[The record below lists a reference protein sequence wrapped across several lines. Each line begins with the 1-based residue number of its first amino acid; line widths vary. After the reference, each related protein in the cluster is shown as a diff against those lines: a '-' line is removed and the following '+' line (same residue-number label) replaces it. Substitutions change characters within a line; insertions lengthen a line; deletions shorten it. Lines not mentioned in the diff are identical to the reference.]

1 MAVSDA
7 ARIVALALDPDVAPP
22 ADPTSDRILDAALAL
37 AAASGLRNLTM
48 DDVARR
54 ARVGRMTVYRRFASK
69 PALVDAL
76 TVREA
81 RRCLARIGAA
91 IDPQDPADERLAA
104 LFTATLAV
112 IREHPMLERLARF
125 EPEALLS
132 ELTRDDSA
140 AFRLVREFLVGLVRQ
155 GQASREITDGDP
167 EVLAELALRL
177 GASFVLIPHSALPL
191 DDEAAIHE
199 LVRTLIAPVLRPRA
213 RGPLSGGARRG
224 SAPASGRRRRPGG
237 PA

>member
-1 MAVSDA
+1 MPASEA
-7 ARIVALALDPDVAPP
+7 ARVLALALDPDVAAT
-22 ADPTSDRILDAALAL
+22 ADETSERILDAALAL
-37 AAASGLRNLTM
+37 SAASGVRNLTM

-54 ARVGRMTVYRRFASK
+54 AGVGRMTVYRRFASK

-81 RRCLARIGAA
+81 RRCLSRIAVAIEPAA
-91 IDPQDPADERLAA
+91 PADERLAT
-104 LFTATLAV
+104 LFTVTLAV

-140 AFRLVREFLVGLVRQ
+140 AFRLVRDFLVGLVRE
-155 GQASREITDGDP
+155 GQAAGEVGAGDP

-177 GASFVLIPHSALPL
+177 GASFVLIPDSVLPL
-191 DDEAAIHE
+191 DDEAATRE
-199 LVRTLIAPVLRPRA
+199 LVRTLIGPLLRPR
-213 RGPLSGGARRG
+213 
-224 SAPASGRRRRPGG
+224 
-237 PA
+237 

>member
-1 MAVSDA
+1 MPASEA
-7 ARIVALALDPDVAPP
+7 ARVLALALDPDVAAT
-22 ADPTSDRILDAALAL
+22 ADETSERILDAALGL
-37 AAASGLRNLTM
+37 SAASGVRNLTM

-54 ARVGRMTVYRRFASK
+54 AGVGRMTVYRRFASK

-81 RRCLARIGAA
+81 RRCLSRIAVAIEPAA
-91 IDPQDPADERLAA
+91 PADERLAT
-104 LFTATLAV
+104 LFTVTLAV

-140 AFRLVREFLVGLVRQ
+140 AFRLVRDFLVGLVRE
-155 GQASREITDGDP
+155 GQAAGEVGAGDP

-177 GASFVLIPHSALPL
+177 GASFVLIPDSVLPL
-191 DDEAAIHE
+191 DDEAATRE
-199 LVRTLIAPVLRPRA
+199 LVRTLIGPLLRPR
-213 RGPLSGGARRG
+213 
-224 SAPASGRRRRPGG
+224 
-237 PA
+237 

>member
-1 MAVSDA
+1 MPASEA
-7 ARIVALALDPDVAPP
+7 ARVLALALDPDVAAT
-22 ADPTSDRILDAALAL
+22 ADETSERILDAALGL
-37 AAASGLRNLTM
+37 SAASGVRNLTM

-54 ARVGRMTVYRRFASK
+54 AGVGRMTVYRRFASK

-81 RRCLARIGAA
+81 RRCLSRIAVAIEPAA
-91 IDPQDPADERLAA
+91 PADERLAT
-104 LFTATLAV
+104 LFTVTLAV

-140 AFRLVREFLVGLVRQ
+140 AFRLVRDFLVGLVRE
-155 GQASREITDGDP
+155 GQAAGEVGAGDP

-177 GASFVLIPHSALPL
+177 GASFVLIPDSVLPL
-191 DDEAAIHE
+191 DNEAATRE
-199 LVRTLIAPVLRPRA
+199 LVRTLIGPLLRPR
-213 RGPLSGGARRG
+213 
-224 SAPASGRRRRPGG
+224 
-237 PA
+237 

>member
-1 MAVSDA
+1 MPASEA
-7 ARIVALALDPDVAPP
+7 ARVLALALDPDVAAT
-22 ADPTSDRILDAALAL
+22 ADETSERILDAALAL
-37 AAASGLRNLTM
+37 SAASGVRNLTM

-54 ARVGRMTVYRRFASK
+54 AGVGRMTVYRRFASK

-81 RRCLARIGAA
+81 RRCLSRIAVAIEPAA
-91 IDPQDPADERLAA
+91 PADERLAT
-104 LFTATLAV
+104 LFTVTLAV

-140 AFRLVREFLVGLVRQ
+140 AFRLVRDFLVGLVRE
-155 GQASREITDGDP
+155 GQAAGEVGAGDP

-177 GASFVLIPHSALPL
+177 GASFVLIPDSVLPL
-191 DDEAAIHE
+191 DNEAATRE
-199 LVRTLIAPVLRPRA
+199 LVRTLIGPLLRPR
-213 RGPLSGGARRG
+213 
-224 SAPASGRRRRPGG
+224 
-237 PA
+237 